1 MQNGIRP
8 CSLLHRSGPAKSPG
22 ASVHSLGERRDSL
35 ASAGNPGISARF
47 ATPADV
53 PVPHKSAHKEWW
65 QCCWGA
71 ARGGTEGYTAVFKLE
86 SLLRSYVVQYGS
98 MICKHPPRMWLW
110 VRRSSPGCEEQQAFK
125 SEGCREPCP
134 KKPMLSPSHPPGNLR
149 CILQRTESGLV
160 LLSYQLYLSGIAADF
175 IKLIPV

>member
-1 MQNGIRP
+1 M
-8 CSLLHRSGPAKSPG
+8 
-22 ASVHSLGERRDSL
+22 HSLGERRDSL
-35 ASAGNPGISARF
+35 SSAGNPGISAHF

-53 PVPHKSAHKEWW
+53 PVPRKSTHKEWW

-86 SLLRSYVVQYGS
+86 SLLRSYVVQYES
-98 MICKHPPRMWLW
+98 MICKQPPRMWLW
-110 VRRSSPGCEEQQAFK
+110 VRGSSPGCEEQQAFK

-134 KKPMLSPSHPPGNLR
+134 KKPMLSPSHAPGNLR

-160 LLSYQLYLSGIAADF
+160 LLSYQLYLSGVAADF
-175 IKLIPV
+175 IKLTPV